1 MSDDTSLRPS
11 EEQPPGPQPDE
22 DLPTEGE
29 LDPERDDPDAPGV
42 DKKSADSF
50 PASDPPAW

>member
-1 MSDDTSLRPS
+1 MNDTSPHPS
-11 EEQPPGPQPDE
+11 EDQPPGPQPDE

-29 LDPERDDPDAPGV
+29 LDPEHDDTDAPGV